1 MNETKDIIKKFETKG
16 YKLAEM
22 KNLYDEP
29 QKIMAFN
36 NTYDLPIIE
45 IGKNTTVYELHR
57 VKATRYFFTNEEDVF
72 EVTEINKI
80 GFALKKNDELRKINR
95 TNYEV
100 KLNDEKYTLKNLKV
114 FLGIV

>member
-1 MNETKDIIKKFETKG
+1 MKTKDIIKKFETKG

-36 NTYDLPIIE
+36 NTYNLPIIQ

-72 EVTEINKI
+72 EVMAINKI
-80 GFALKKNDELRKINR
+80 GFDLKKNDKLRKINR

-100 KLNDEKYTLKNLKV
+100 KLNDKKYTFKNLKV